1 MDYEESVRAGP
12 DEKNLVL
19 TVHHSNQCGNAKNC
33 LYPYSGTSDNP
44 EELRVLFSHDHT
56 FIDFKGN
63 YRCADNF
70 IQATVAA
77 FDNDNDHSEDPE
89 DWVDITDI
97 PILFPNVPCVI
108 STSRHHMKQ
117 KDNKGPCPRYH
128 VAFLINAIKSPE
140 EYSAFLAK
148 VQQMFPFFDKKA
160 LDAARFYFGNPD
172 TEVYT
177 FPGNRPL
184 DEFISELEISQAVAE
199 PTAESRRTSAST
211 IPLGYIPEGSRNST
225 ASHEAGK
232 IVKRW
237 GDTPEGYAKFME
249 VVAKCSPPLP
259 DAEVKAIWKSA
270 VKFLHGKLEKQPG
283 YVPPSEYNKPA
294 EPQWEPPIPFTQH
307 TLPAFPVD
315 AFPPAI
321 RDYVLAVAET
331 TQTPVDMSA
340 TAALAVLALCQ
351 QGKYRIKGK
360 DDWIEPLN
368 LFTVIVAEPSERKSA
383 VISHMTG
390 AVHRYEAEYNKQHSG
405 AVERSRM
412 EKRILEKQQRN
423 LEEMVIK
430 GKAQMEDLQD
440 VAMQLANFREVM
452 PMRLY
457 VDDVTTEKLTSVLAE
472 NNGTAAIVSAE
483 GGIFDMLAGI
493 YTKNVN
499 IDVFLKA
506 HSGDDIRVDRIGRS
520 SESISHPALTVL
532 LAVQPSVLSGMMS
545 NGTFRGRGLTA
556 RFMYCMPQSKVGD
569 RKYRTQPIPDEV
581 SRCYEILIRNLLNE
595 ETPKTPELILLSPE
609 ADALL
614 EAFAGEVEG
623 KLKTE
628 YSDIPDWAGK
638 LVGAVLRI
646 SGLLCRASNVTCVDF
661 LDISDSMVVSREE
674 MAGAIAIGRYFT
686 EHSRAA
692 YSLMGADDLVKQ
704 SQYTL
709 DAIVKNG
716 LLEFTRR
723 DIMRIC
729 RSFKTADAVQP
740 VLNHLADLGYVALKE
755 TEQTFG
761 KGRPANP
768 TYLVNP
774 LLYRQAA

>member
-1 MDYEESVRAGP
+1 MDIMVF
-12 DEKNLVL
+12 
-19 TVHHSNQCGNAKNC
+19 HSGYCGNAQNC
-33 LYPYSGTSDNP
+33 KYPYSGIGSTL
-44 EELRVLFSHDHT
+44 EELKKLFCYDHT
-56 FIDFKGN
+56 FIRFRDN
-63 YRCADNF
+63 YRSKENF
-70 IQATVAA
+70 LEATVATL
-77 FDNDNDHSEDPE
+77 DNDNDHSDDPR
-89 DWVDITDI
+89 DWVPIDAI
-97 PILFPNVPCVI
+97 PKLFSGISCVI

-117 KDNKGPCPRYH
+117 KSDRSPRPRYH
-128 VAFLINAIKSPE
+128 VAFQIDALTDPV
-140 EYSAFLAK
+140 EYAALLSR
-148 VQQMFPFFDKKA
+148 VQALFPFFDAKA
-160 LDAARFYFGNPD
+160 LDAGRFFFGNPD

-177 FPGNRPL
+177 FQGHRTL
-184 DEFISELEISQAVAE
+184 TDFIEELEENKFMAAME
-199 PTAESRRTSAST
+199 EATSAVRIGS
-211 IPLGYIPEGSRNST
+211 IPEGSRNST
-225 ASHEAGK
+225 ISHAAGK
-232 IVKRW
+232 ILKRW
-237 GDTPEGYAKFME
+237 GDTPEAYEKFME
-249 VVAKCSPPLP
+249 VVSQCSPPLP
-259 DAEVKAIWKSA
+259 DEEVNNTWKSA
-270 VKFLHGKLEKQPG
+270 LKFFHEKVEKQPG
-283 YVPPSEYNKPA
+283 YVSPAEYSNPA
-294 EPQWEPPIPFTQH
+294 EPRWEPPIPFTQH
-307 TLPAFPVD
+307 ILPQFPVD

-331 TQTPVDMSA
+331 TQTPVDMA
-340 TAALAVLALCQ
+340 VTAALAVLALCQ

-383 VISHMTG
+383 VINHMTG
-390 AVHRYEAEYNKQHSG
+390 AVHRFEAEYNKQHSG

-520 SESISHPALTVL
+520 SENISLPALTVL

-545 NGTFRGRGLTA
+545 NGVFRGRGLTA
-556 RFMYCMPQSKVGD
+556 RFMYCMPQSRVGE
-569 RKYRTQPIPDEV
+569 RKYRTKPIPDEV
-581 SRCYEILIRNLLNE
+581 SRCYEVLIRNLLQE
-595 ETPKTPELILLSPE
+595 ETPKTPELIRLSPE
-609 ADALL
+609 ADKLL
-614 EAFAGEVEG
+614 ESFAGEVEG
-623 KLKTE
+623 KLKNE

-638 LVGAVLRI
+638 LTGAVLRI
-646 SGLLCRASNVTCVDF
+646 SGLLCRAANAHCSDF
-661 LDISDSMVVSREE
+661 LDISDSMIVSEE
-674 MAGAIAIGRYFT
+674 TMAGAISVGRYFT

-704 SQYTL
+704 SRYAL
-709 DAIVKNG
+709 DAIMKNG
-716 LLEFTRR
+716 LLEFSRR

-729 RSFKTADAVQP
+729 RSFKKAEQVQP
-740 VLNHLADLGYVALKE
+740 VLNHLADLGVCGAE
-755 TEQTFG
+755 G
-761 KGRPANP
+761 N
-768 TYLVNP
+768 
-774 LLYRQAA
+774 

>member
-1 MDYEESVRAGP
+1 MKNDEENKPLS
-12 DEKNLVL
+12 L
-19 TVHHSNQCGNAKNC
+19 TVYYSNGCGNAKNC
-33 LYPYSGTSDNP
+33 LYPYSGTSSDP
-44 EELRVLFSHDHT
+44 EELKAFFGHDHT
-56 FIDFKGN
+56 FIRFKNN
-63 YRCADNF
+63 YRSKDTFLEAF
-70 IQATVAA
+70 AA
-77 FDNDNDHSEDPE
+77 VPDNDNDYSDDPN
-89 DWVDITDI
+89 DWVGIWDI
-97 PILFPNVPCVI
+97 PKLFPGVPCII

-117 KDNKGPCPRYH
+117 KGDKGPRPRYH
-128 VAFLINAIKSPE
+128 VALLTEAITSPD
-140 EYSAFLAK
+140 EYTALLTK
-148 VQQMFPFFDKKA
+148 VQKHFPFLDKKA

-172 TEVYT
+172 TEVYS
-177 FPGNRPL
+177 FPGHRTL
-184 DEFISELEISQAVAE
+184 TDFIAELEASQPAPEPKAE
-199 PTAESRRTSAST
+199 TEPIRQSDVQDYR
-211 IPLGYIPEGSRNST
+211 IPEGSRNST
-225 ASHEAGK
+225 ISHEAGK
-232 IVKRW
+232 ILKRW
-237 GDTPEGYAKFME
+237 GDTPEAYEKFME

-259 DAEVKAIWKSA
+259 ESEVKSTWKSA
-270 VKFLHGKLEKQPG
+270 VKFLHEKVEKQPG
-283 YVPPSEYNKPA
+283 YIAPAEYNKPA
-294 EPQWEPPIPFTQH
+294 APQWEQPIPFIQY
-307 TLPAFPVD
+307 TLPTFPVE

-331 TQTPVDMSA
+331 TQTPVDMAA

-390 AVHRYEAEYNKQHSG
+390 AVHRFEAEYNTQHSG
-405 AVERSRM
+405 AVERSRA
-412 EKRILEKQQRN
+412 EKRILERQQRSVED
-423 LEEMVIK
+423 LVVK
-430 GKAQMEDLQD
+430 GKAHLEDLQD
-440 VAMQLANFREVM
+440 ISMQLANFREVM

-472 NNGTAAIVSAE
+472 NNGTAAVVSAE

-520 SESISHPALTVL
+520 SESIFHPALTVL

-545 NGTFRGRGLTA
+545 NGTFRGRDLTA
-556 RFMYCMPQSKVGD
+556 RFMYCMPRSKVGE
-569 RKYRTQPIPDEV
+569 RKYRSEPIPAEV
-581 SRCYEILIRNLLNE
+581 DRCYEVMIRNLLNE
-595 ETPKTPELILLSPE
+595 EKPQTPDLIYLSPE
-609 ADALL
+609 ADKLL
-614 EAFAGEVEG
+614 EAFACEVEG
-623 KLKTE
+623 RLKSE
-628 YSDIPDWAGK
+628 YADIPDWAGK

-646 SGLLCRASNVTCVDF
+646 SGLLCRATNAYCTDF
-661 LDISDSMVVSREE
+661 LDVPDATVVSAEQ

-692 YSLMGADDLVKQ
+692 YSLIGADNLVKQ
-704 SQYTL
+704 SQYAL

-729 RSFKTADAVQP
+729 RSFKTADSVQP

-755 TEQTFG
+755 TEQTAS
-761 KGRPANP
+761 KGRPGNP

>member
-1 MDYEESVRAGP
+1 MDIMVF
-12 DEKNLVL
+12 
-19 TVHHSNQCGNAKNC
+19 HSGYCGNAQNC
-33 LYPYSGTSDNP
+33 KYPYSGIGSTP
-44 EELRVLFSHDHT
+44 EELKKLFCYDHT
-56 FIDFKGN
+56 FIRFRDN
-63 YRCADNF
+63 YRSKENF
-70 IQATVAA
+70 LEATVATL
-77 FDNDNDHSEDPE
+77 DNDNDHSDDPR
-89 DWVDITDI
+89 DWVPIDAI
-97 PILFPNVPCVI
+97 PKLFSGIPCVI

-117 KDNKGPCPRYH
+117 KSDRSPRPRYH
-128 VAFLINAIKSPE
+128 VAFQIDALTDPV
-140 EYSAFLAK
+140 EYTALLSR
-148 VQQMFPFFDKKA
+148 VQALFPFFDAKA
-160 LDAARFYFGNPD
+160 LDAGRFFFGNPD

-177 FPGNRPL
+177 FHGHRTL
-184 DEFISELEISQAVAE
+184 TDFIEELEENKFMAAME
-199 PTAESRRTSAST
+199 ETTSAVRIGS
-211 IPLGYIPEGSRNST
+211 IPEGSRNST
-225 ASHEAGK
+225 ISHAAGK
-232 IVKRW
+232 ILKRW
-237 GDTPEGYAKFME
+237 GDTPEAYEKFME
-249 VVAKCSPPLP
+249 VVSQCSPPLP
-259 DAEVKAIWKSA
+259 DEEVNNTWKSA
-270 VKFLHGKLEKQPG
+270 LKFFHEKVEKQPG
-283 YVPPSEYNKPA
+283 YVSPAEYNNPA
-294 EPQWEPPIPFTQH
+294 EPRWEPPIPFTQH
-307 TLPAFPVD
+307 ILPQFPVD

-331 TQTPVDMSA
+331 TQTPVDMAA

-383 VISHMTG
+383 VINHMTG
-390 AVHRYEAEYNKQHSG
+390 AVHRFEAEYNKQHSG

-457 VDDVTTEKLTSVLAE
+457 VDDVTTEKLTSVLVE

-520 SESISHPALTVL
+520 SESISLPALTVL

-545 NGTFRGRGLTA
+545 NGVFRGRGLTA
-556 RFMYCMPQSKVGD
+556 RFMYCMPQSRVGE
-569 RKYRTQPIPDEV
+569 RKYRTKPIPDEV
-581 SRCYEILIRNLLNE
+581 SRCYEVLIRNLLQE
-595 ETPKTPELILLSPE
+595 ETPKTPELIRLSPE
-609 ADALL
+609 ADKLL
-614 EAFAGEVEG
+614 ESFAGEVEG
-623 KLKTE
+623 KLKNE

-638 LVGAVLRI
+638 LTGAVLRI
-646 SGLLCRASNVTCVDF
+646 SGLLCRAANAHCSDF
-661 LDISDSMVVSREE
+661 LDISDSMIVSEE
-674 MAGAIAIGRYFT
+674 TMAGAISVGRYFT

-704 SQYTL
+704 SRYTL
-709 DAIVKNG
+709 DAIMKNG
-716 LLEFTRR
+716 LLEFSLR

-729 RSFKTADAVQP
+729 RSFKKAEQVQP

>member
-1 MDYEESVRAGP
+1 MDIMVF
-12 DEKNLVL
+12 
-19 TVHHSNQCGNAKNC
+19 HSGYCGNAQNC
-33 LYPYSGTSDNP
+33 KYPYSGIGSTP
-44 EELRVLFSHDHT
+44 EELKKLFCYDHT
-56 FIDFKGN
+56 FIRFRDN
-63 YRCADNF
+63 YRSKENF
-70 IQATVAA
+70 LEATVATL
-77 FDNDNDHSEDPE
+77 DNDNDHSDDPR
-89 DWVDITDI
+89 DWVPIDAI
-97 PILFPNVPCVI
+97 PELFSGIPCVI

-117 KDNKGPCPRYH
+117 KSDRSPRPRYH
-128 VAFLINAIKSPE
+128 VAFQIDALTDPV
-140 EYSAFLAK
+140 EYTALLSR
-148 VQQMFPFFDKKA
+148 VQALFPFFDAKA
-160 LDAARFYFGNPD
+160 LDAGRFFFGNPD

-177 FPGNRPL
+177 FHGHRTL
-184 DEFISELEISQAVAE
+184 TDFIEELEENKFMAAME
-199 PTAESRRTSAST
+199 ETTSAVRIGS
-211 IPLGYIPEGSRNST
+211 IPEGSRNST
-225 ASHEAGK
+225 ISHAAGK
-232 IVKRW
+232 ILKRW
-237 GDTPEGYAKFME
+237 GDTPEAYEKFME
-249 VVAKCSPPLP
+249 VVSQCSPPLP
-259 DAEVKAIWKSA
+259 DEEVNNTWKSA
-270 VKFLHGKLEKQPG
+270 LKFFHEKVEKQPG
-283 YVPPSEYNKPA
+283 YVSPAEYNNPA
-294 EPQWEPPIPFTQH
+294 EPRWEPPIPFTQH
-307 TLPAFPVD
+307 ILPQFPVD
-315 AFPPAI
+315 VFPPAI

-331 TQTPVDMSA
+331 TQTPVDMAA

-383 VISHMTG
+383 VINHMTG
-390 AVHRYEAEYNKQHSG
+390 AVHRFEAEYNKQHSG

-520 SESISHPALTVL
+520 SESISLPALTVL

-545 NGTFRGRGLTA
+545 NGVFRGRGLTA
-556 RFMYCMPQSKVGD
+556 RFMYCMPQSRVGE
-569 RKYRTQPIPDEV
+569 RKYRTKPIPDEV
-581 SRCYEILIRNLLNE
+581 SRCYEVLIRNLLQE
-595 ETPKTPELILLSPE
+595 ETPKTPELIRLSPE
-609 ADALL
+609 ADKLL
-614 EAFAGEVEG
+614 ESFAGEVEG
-623 KLKTE
+623 KLKNE

-638 LVGAVLRI
+638 LTGAVLRI
-646 SGLLCRASNVTCVDF
+646 SGLLCRAANAHCSDF
-661 LDISDSMVVSREE
+661 LDTSDSMIVSEE
-674 MAGAIAIGRYFT
+674 TMAGAISVGRYFT

-704 SQYTL
+704 SRYTL
-709 DAIVKNG
+709 DAIMKNG
-716 LLEFTRR
+716 LLEFSRR

-729 RSFKTADAVQP
+729 RSFKKAEQVQP

>member
-1 MDYEESVRAGP
+1 MDIMVF
-12 DEKNLVL
+12 
-19 TVHHSNQCGNAKNC
+19 HSGNCGNAQNC
-33 LYPYSGTSDNP
+33 KYPHSGIGSTP
-44 EELRVLFSHDHT
+44 EELKKLFCYDHT
-56 FIDFKGN
+56 FIRFKNN
-63 YRCADNF
+63 YRSKENF
-70 IQATVAA
+70 LEATIAA
-77 FDNDNDHSEDPE
+77 LDNDNDHSDDPAE
-89 DWVDITDI
+89 WI
-97 PILFPNVPCVI
+97 PMDAIPGLFPGVPCVI

-117 KDNKGPCPRYH
+117 KGDRSPRPRYH
-128 VAFLINAIKSPE
+128 VAFKIDALTDPV
-140 EYSAFLAK
+140 EYAALLSR
-148 VQQMFPFFDKKA
+148 VQALFPFFDAKA
-160 LDAARFYFGNPD
+160 LDAGRFFFGNPD

-177 FPGNRPL
+177 FQGHKTL
-184 DEFISELEISQAVAE
+184 TDFIEELEENRFVADME
-199 PTAESRRTSAST
+199 ETTAAARIGS
-211 IPLGYIPEGSRNST
+211 IPEGSRNST
-225 ASHEAGK
+225 ISHAAGK
-232 IVKRW
+232 ILKRW
-237 GDTPEGYAKFME
+237 GDTPEAYEKFME
-249 VVAKCSPPLP
+249 VVSQCSPPLP
-259 DAEVKAIWKSA
+259 DQEVNSTWKSA
-270 VKFLHGKLEKQPG
+270 LKFFHEKVEKQPG
-283 YVPPSEYNKPA
+283 YVPPADYNAPLT
-294 EPQWEPPIPFTQH
+294 PQWEPPIPFAQH
-307 TLPAFPVD
+307 ILPTFPVEAFPTAV
-315 AFPPAI
+315 

-331 TQTPVDMSA
+331 TQTPVDMAA

-390 AVHRYEAEYNKQHSG
+390 AVHRFEAEYNKQHSG

-430 GKAQMEDLQD
+430 GKAQMENLQD

-499 IDVFLKA
+499 IDVFLKG
-506 HSGDDIRVDRIGRS
+506 HSGDDIRVDRVGRS
-520 SESISHPALTVL
+520 SESIFNPALTVL

-545 NGTFRGRGLTA
+545 NGVFRGRGLTA

-581 SRCYEILIRNLLNE
+581 SRCYEVTIRNLLQE
-595 ETPKTPELILLSPE
+595 ETPKTPELIRLSPE
-609 ADALL
+609 ADKLL

-628 YSDIPDWAGK
+628 YSDMPDWAGK

-646 SGLLCRASNVTCVDF
+646 SGLLCRAANAHCSDF
-661 LDISDSMVVSREE
+661 LDLSDSMIVDEAT
-674 MAGAIAIGRYFT
+674 MAGAIAVGRYFT

-692 YSLMGADDLVKQ
+692 YSLMGADELVKQ

-709 DAIVKNG
+709 DAIMKNG

-723 DIMRIC
+723 DVMRMC
-729 RSFKTADAVQP
+729 RSFKKVEQVQP

-774 LLYRQAA
+774 LLYRKAA

>member
-1 MDYEESVRAGP
+1 MNKQVNP
-12 DEKNLVL
+12 FML
-19 TVHHSNQCGNAKNC
+19 TVYHSGQCGNAKNC
-33 LYPYSGTSDNP
+33 RYPNVGVGSTP
-44 EELRVLFSHDHT
+44 EELKALFCYDHT
-56 FIDFKGN
+56 FIRFKN
-63 YRCADNF
+63 SYRSIENF
-70 IQATVAA
+70 EEVAMA
-77 FDNDNDHSEDPE
+77 VLDNDNDHSDDPGE
-89 DWVDITDI
+89 WISTTNI
-97 PILFPNVPCVI
+97 PQLFPDVPCIVY
-108 STSRHHMKQ
+108 TSRNHMKQ
-117 KDNKGPCPRYH
+117 KGNRSPRPRFH
-128 VAFLINAIKSPE
+128 VAFPIPSITGPNQFTALMQRIQAA
-140 EYSAFLAK
+140 Y
-148 VQQMFPFFDKKA
+148 PFFDDNA
-160 LDAARFYFGNPD
+160 LDAGRFFFGNPD
-172 TEVYT
+172 TEVYI
-177 FPGNRPL
+177 FPGSTAIDRFL
-184 DEFISELEISQAVAE
+184 DEQAAE
-199 PTAESRRTSAST
+199 DAFAEMERT
-211 IPLGYIPEGSRNST
+211 IPEGSRNST
-225 ASHEAGK
+225 LSHAAGK
-232 IVKRW
+232 ILKRW
-237 GDTPEGYAKFME
+237 GDTKEAGRKFLE
-249 VVAKCSPPLP
+249 EAEKCSPPL
-259 DAEVKAIWKSA
+259 DRAELQQIWNSA
-270 VKFLHGKLEKQPG
+270 LKFYRGKVTKQPD
-283 YVPPSEYNKPA
+283 YIPPADYNAPA
-294 EPQWEPPIPFTQH
+294 EPKWEPPIPFTQH
-307 TLPAFPVD
+307 TLPTFPVD

-331 TQTPVDMSA
+331 TQTPVDMAA

-383 VISHMTG
+383 VISHMAG
-390 AVHRYEAEYNKQHSG
+390 AVHRYEAAYNQLHAA

-412 EKRILEKQQRN
+412 EKRILERQQKN
-423 LEEMVIK
+423 LEDQVLK

-499 IDVFLKA
+499 IDVFLKG
-506 HSGDDIRVDRIGRS
+506 HSGDDIRVDRVGRS

-532 LAVQPSVLSGMMS
+532 LAVQPSVLSGIMS

-556 RFMYCMPQSKVGD
+556 RFMYCMPQSRVGD
-569 RKYRTQPIPDEV
+569 RKYRTQPIPDKV
-581 SRCYEILIRNLLNE
+581 SHCYEVLIRNLLNE
-595 ETPKTPELILLSPE
+595 ETPKTPELIYLSPE
-609 ADALL
+609 ADKLL
-614 EAFAGEVEG
+614 EDFACEIES

-628 YSDIPDWAGK
+628 YADIPDWAGK

-646 SGLLCRASNVTCVDF
+646 SGLLCRASNATCVDF
-661 LDISDSMVVSREE
+661 LDIPDSMVVSEEE
-674 MAGAIAIGRYFT
+674 MSGAIAIGRYFT

-740 VLNHLADLGYVALKE
+740 VLNHLADLGYVAQKE
-755 TEQTFG
+755 TEQTFS
-761 KGRPANP
+761 KGRPANL

>member
-1 MDYEESVRAGP
+1 MDIMVF
-12 DEKNLVL
+12 
-19 TVHHSNQCGNAKNC
+19 HSGNCGNAQNC
-33 LYPYSGTSDNP
+33 KYPHSGIGSTP
-44 EELRVLFSHDHT
+44 EELKKLFCYDHT
-56 FIDFKGN
+56 FIRFKNN
-63 YRCADNF
+63 YRSKENF
-70 IQATVAA
+70 LEATIAA
-77 FDNDNDHSEDPE
+77 LDNDNDHSDNPAE
-89 DWVDITDI
+89 WI
-97 PILFPNVPCVI
+97 PIDAIPGLFPEIPCVV

-117 KDNKGPCPRYH
+117 KGNRSPRPRYH
-128 VAFLINAIKSPE
+128 VALWIGSITDPT
-140 EYSAFLAK
+140 EYTALLSR
-148 VQQMFPFFDKKA
+148 VQALFPFFDAKA
-160 LDAARFYFGNPD
+160 LDAGRFFFGNPD

-177 FPGNRPL
+177 FQGHRTL
-184 DEFISELEISQAVAE
+184 TDFIEELEENKFVADME
-199 PTAESRRTSAST
+199 RTTAAARIGS
-211 IPLGYIPEGSRNST
+211 IPEGSRNST
-225 ASHEAGK
+225 ISRAAGK
-232 IVKRW
+232 ILKRW
-237 GDTPEGYAKFME
+237 GDTPEAYEKFME
-249 VVAKCSPPLP
+249 VVSQCSPPLP
-259 DAEVKAIWKSA
+259 DQEVNSTWKSA
-270 VKFLHGKLEKQPG
+270 LKFFHEKVEKQPG
-283 YVPPSEYNKPA
+283 YVPPADYNAPLT
-294 EPQWEPPIPFTQH
+294 PQWEPPIPFAQH

-321 RDYVLAVAET
+321 RDYVLAVSET
-331 TQTPVDMSA
+331 TQTPVDMAA

-390 AVHRYEAEYNKQHSG
+390 AVHRFEAEYNKQHSG

-472 NNGTAAIVSAE
+472 NNGTAAVVSAE

-506 HSGDDIRVDRIGRS
+506 HSGDDIRVDRVGRS
-520 SESISHPALTVL
+520 SESISNPALTVL

-545 NGTFRGRGLTA
+545 NGVFRGRGLTA
-556 RFMYCMPQSKVGD
+556 RFMYCMPQSRVGD

-581 SRCYEILIRNLLNE
+581 SRCYEVLIRNLLQE
-595 ETPKTPELILLSPE
+595 GTPKTPDLIRLSPE
-609 ADALL
+609 ADKLL

-623 KLKTE
+623 KQKTE

-646 SGLLCRASNVTCVDF
+646 SGLLCRAANSHCSDF
-661 LDISDSMVVSREE
+661 LDLSDSMIVSGET

-692 YSLMGADDLVKQ
+692 YSLMGADELVKQ

-709 DAIVKNG
+709 DAIMKNG

-723 DIMRIC
+723 DIMRMC
-729 RSFKTADAVQP
+729 RSFKKVEQVQP

-755 TEQTFG
+755 TEQPFG

>member
-12 DEKNLVL
+12 EEKNLVL

-33 LYPYSGTSDNP
+33 LYLYSGTSSDP
-44 EELRVLFSHDHT
+44 EELKVLFSRDHT
-56 FIDFKGN
+56 FIDFKDN
-63 YRCADNF
+63 YRSKENF
-70 IQATVAA
+70 LKATVATL
-77 FDNDNDHSEDPE
+77 DNDNDHSDDPAE
-89 DWVDITDI
+89 WIPIDDI
-97 PILFPNVPCVI
+97 PGLFPGIPCVV

-117 KDNKGPCPRYH
+117 KGDRSPRPRYH
-128 VAFLINAIKSPE
+128 VAFQIDALTDPA
-140 EYSAFLAK
+140 EYAALLSR
-148 VQQMFPFFDKKA
+148 VQALFPFFDDKA
-160 LDAARFYFGNPD
+160 LDAGRFFFGNPD

-177 FPGNRPL
+177 FQGHRTL
-184 DEFISELEISQAVAE
+184 TDFIEELEENKFVADME
-199 PTAESRRTSAST
+199 EANSAAR
-211 IPLGYIPEGSRNST
+211 IGFIPEGSRNST
-225 ASHEAGK
+225 ISHAAGK
-232 IVKRW
+232 ILKRW
-237 GDTPEGYAKFME
+237 GDTPEAYEKFME
-249 VVAKCSPPLP
+249 VVSQCSPPLP
-259 DAEVKAIWKSA
+259 DQEVNSTWKSA
-270 VKFLHGKLEKQPG
+270 LKFFHEKVEKQPG
-283 YVPPSEYNKPA
+283 YVSPADYNAPA
-294 EPQWEPPIPFTQH
+294 TPQWEQPIPFTQY

-315 AFPPAI
+315 AFPSVI
-321 RDYVLAVAET
+321 RDYVLAVVET
-331 TQTPVDMSA
+331 TQTPVDMAA

-390 AVHRYEAEYNKQHSG
+390 AVHRFEAEYNKQHSG

-520 SESISHPALTVL
+520 SESISLPALTVL

-545 NGTFRGRGLTA
+545 NGVFRGRGLTA

-569 RKYRTQPIPDEV
+569 RKYRTRPIPDEV
-581 SRCYEILIRNLLNE
+581 SRCYEVLIRNLLQE
-595 ETPKTPELILLSPE
+595 ETPKTPELIRLSPE
-609 ADALL
+609 ADKLL
-614 EAFAGEVEG
+614 EEFACAVESR
-623 KLKTE
+623 LKTE

-646 SGLLCRASNVTCVDF
+646 SGLLCRAASAHCSDF
-661 LDISDSMVVSREE
+661 LDLSDSMIVDGET
-674 MAGAIAIGRYFT
+674 MASAIAVGRYFT

-692 YSLMGADDLVKQ
+692 YSLMGADDLIKQ

-709 DAIVKNG
+709 DAIMKNG

-723 DIMRIC
+723 DIMRMC
-729 RSFKTADAVQP
+729 RSFKKVEQVQP

-774 LLYRQAA
+774 LLYQAAA

>member
-1 MDYEESVRAGP
+1 MDIMVF
-12 DEKNLVL
+12 
-19 TVHHSNQCGNAKNC
+19 HSGYCGNAQNC
-33 LYPYSGTSDNP
+33 KYPYSGIGSTP
-44 EELRVLFSHDHT
+44 EELKKLFCYDHT
-56 FIDFKGN
+56 FIRFRDN
-63 YRCADNF
+63 YRSKENF
-70 IQATVAA
+70 LEATVATL
-77 FDNDNDHSEDPE
+77 DNDNDHSDDPR
-89 DWVDITDI
+89 DWVPIDAI
-97 PILFPNVPCVI
+97 PKLFSGIPCVI

-117 KDNKGPCPRYH
+117 KSDRSPRPRYH
-128 VAFLINAIKSPE
+128 VAFQIDALTDPV
-140 EYSAFLAK
+140 EYTALLSR
-148 VQQMFPFFDKKA
+148 VQALFPFFDAKA
-160 LDAARFYFGNPD
+160 LDAGRFFFGNPD

-177 FPGNRPL
+177 FHGHRTL
-184 DEFISELEISQAVAE
+184 TDFIEELEENKFMAAME
-199 PTAESRRTSAST
+199 ETTSAVRIGS
-211 IPLGYIPEGSRNST
+211 IPEGSRNST
-225 ASHEAGK
+225 ISHAAGK
-232 IVKRW
+232 ILKRW
-237 GDTPEGYAKFME
+237 GDTPEAYEKFME
-249 VVAKCSPPLP
+249 VVSQCSPPLP
-259 DAEVKAIWKSA
+259 DEEVNNTWKSA
-270 VKFLHGKLEKQPG
+270 LKFFHEKVEKQPG
-283 YVPPSEYNKPA
+283 YVSPAEYNNPA
-294 EPQWEPPIPFTQH
+294 EPRWEPPIPFTQH
-307 TLPAFPVD
+307 ILPQFPVD

-331 TQTPVDMSA
+331 TQTPVDMAA

-383 VISHMTG
+383 VINHMTG
-390 AVHRYEAEYNKQHSG
+390 AVHRFEAEYNKQHSG

-520 SESISHPALTVL
+520 SESISLPALTVL

-545 NGTFRGRGLTA
+545 NGVFRGRGLTA
-556 RFMYCMPQSKVGD
+556 RFMYCMPQSRVGE
-569 RKYRTQPIPDEV
+569 RKYRTKPIPDEV
-581 SRCYEILIRNLLNE
+581 SRCYEVLIRNLLQE
-595 ETPKTPELILLSPE
+595 ETPKTPELIRLSPE
-609 ADALL
+609 ADKLL
-614 EAFAGEVEG
+614 ESFAGEVEG
-623 KLKTE
+623 KLKNE

-638 LVGAVLRI
+638 LTGAVLRI
-646 SGLLCRASNVTCVDF
+646 SGLLCRAANAHCSDF
-661 LDISDSMVVSREE
+661 LDTSDSMIVSEE
-674 MAGAIAIGRYFT
+674 TMAGAISVGRYFT

-704 SQYTL
+704 SRYTL
-709 DAIVKNG
+709 DAIMKNG
-716 LLEFTRR
+716 LLEFSRR

-729 RSFKTADAVQP
+729 RSFKKAEQVQP

>member
-1 MDYEESVRAGP
+1 MEI
-12 DEKNLVL
+12 
-19 TVHHSNQCGNAKNC
+19 TVYHSGQHGNAQNC
-33 LYPYSGTSDNP
+33 TYPYSGIGSTP
-44 EELRVLFSHDHT
+44 EELKKLFCYDHT
-56 FIDFKGN
+56 FIRFRNNYRSKGN
-63 YRCADNF
+63 FLETA
-70 IQATVAA
+70 IATL
-77 FDNDNDHSEDPE
+77 DNDNDHSDDPDE
-89 DWVDITDI
+89 WI
-97 PILFPNVPCVI
+97 PIDAIPRLFPGVPCVV
-108 STSRHHMKQ
+108 STSRNHMKQ
-117 KDNKGPCPRYH
+117 KGNRSPRPRYH
-128 VAFLINAIKSPE
+128 VAFQMDTISTPA
-140 EYSAFLAK
+140 EYTYFLSR
-148 VQQMFPFFDKKA
+148 VQERFPFFDGNA
-160 LDAARFYFGNPD
+160 LDAGRFFFGNPD

-177 FPGNRPL
+177 FPGDRTL
-184 DEFISELEISQAVAE
+184 TAFIEELEELEYVVALDG
-199 PTAESRRTSAST
+199 TVSADQNGS
-211 IPLGYIPEGSRNST
+211 IPEGSRNST
-225 ASHEAGK
+225 ISHAAGK
-232 IVKRW
+232 ILKRW
-237 GDTPEGYAKFME
+237 GDTPEAYEKFME
-249 VVAKCSPPLP
+249 VVAQCSPPLP
-259 DAEVKAIWKSA
+259 DSEVSSTWKSA
-270 VKFLHGKLEKQPG
+270 VRFFHEKVKRQPG
-283 YVPPSEYNKPA
+283 YVPPAEYNKPA
-294 EPQWEPPIPFTQH
+294 ESQWEPPIPFTQH
-307 TLPAFPVD
+307 ALPQFPVD

-321 RDYVLAVAET
+321 QDYVLAVAET
-331 TQTPVDMSA
+331 TQTPVDMAA

-390 AVHRYEAEYNKQHSG
+390 AVHRFEAEYNKQHSG
-405 AVERSRM
+405 TVERSRM
-412 EKRILEKQQRN
+412 EKRILERQQKN
-423 LEEMVIK
+423 LEDQVLK

-440 VAMQLANFREVM
+440 IAMQLANFREVM

-472 NNGTAAIVSAE
+472 NNGTTAIVSAE

-520 SESISHPALTVL
+520 SESISRPALTVL

-556 RFMYCMPQSKVGD
+556 RFMYCMPQSRVGE

-581 SRCYEILIRNLLNE
+581 SRCYEVTIRNLLQE
-595 ETPKTPELILLSPE
+595 GIPKVPELIRLSPE
-609 ADALL
+609 ADKLL
-614 EAFAGEVEG
+614 EAFSCEVES
-623 KLKTE
+623 KMKTE
-628 YSDIPDWAGK
+628 YSDIPDWTGK
-638 LVGAVLRI
+638 LAGAVLRI
-646 SGLLCRASNVTCVDF
+646 SGLLCGAANAHCSDF
-661 LDISDSMVVSREE
+661 LDTSDAMIVSEE
-674 MAGAIAIGRYFT
+674 AMSGAIAIGRYFT

-716 LLEFTRR
+716 LLEFSRR

>member
-1 MDYEESVRAGP
+1 MDDRESVRAGP
-12 DEKNLVL
+12 EEKNLML
-19 TVHHSNQCGNAKNC
+19 TVHYSNQCGNAKNC

-44 EELRVLFSHDHT
+44 EDLRVLFSHDHT
-56 FIDFKGN
+56 FIDFKDN
-63 YRCADNF
+63 YRCIDNF
-70 IQATVAA
+70 IKAVVAA
-77 FDNDNDHSEDPE
+77 LDNDNDHSDDPK
-89 DWVDITDI
+89 DWISISDV
-97 PILFPNVPCVI
+97 PKLFPGVPCIV
-108 STSRHHMKQ
+108 STSKHHMKQ
-117 KDNKGPCPRYH
+117 KGDRGPRPRYH
-128 VAFLINAIKSPE
+128 VALLIDAITSPA
-140 EYSAFLAK
+140 EYTALLTK
-148 VQQMFPFFDKKA
+148 VQQLFPFFDKKA
-160 LDAARFYFGNPD
+160 LDAGRFFYGNPD
-172 TEVYT
+172 AEVYIFQGHRT
-177 FPGNRPL
+177 L
-184 DEFISELEISQAVAE
+184 TDFIEELEENKFVADME
-199 PTAESRRTSAST
+199 ETASAART
-211 IPLGYIPEGSRNST
+211 GFIPEGSRNST
-225 ASHEAGK
+225 ISHAAGK
-232 IVKRW
+232 ILKRW
-237 GDTPEGYAKFME
+237 GDTPEAYEKFME
-249 VVAKCSPPLP
+249 VVSQCSPPLP
-259 DAEVKAIWKSA
+259 DQEINSTWKSA
-270 VKFLHGKLEKQPG
+270 LKFFHKKVKKQPG
-283 YVPPSEYNKPA
+283 YVPPAEYNKPA
-294 EPQWEPPIPFTQH
+294 VPQWEPPIPFTQH
-307 TLPAFPVD
+307 TLPAFPVN

-331 TQTPVDMSA
+331 TQTPVDMAA

-390 AVHRYEAEYNKQHSG
+390 AVHRFEAEYNKQHSG

-520 SESISHPALTVL
+520 SESISLPALTVL

-545 NGTFRGRGLTA
+545 NGVFRGRGLTA

-581 SRCYEILIRNLLNE
+581 SRCYEVLIRNLLQE
-595 ETPKTPELILLSPE
+595 ETPKTPELIRLSPE
-609 ADALL
+609 ADKLL
-614 EAFAGEVEG
+614 EEFACTVES

-646 SGLLCRASNVTCVDF
+646 SGLLCRAANAHCSDF
-661 LDISDSMVVSREE
+661 LDLSDSMIVDEAT
-674 MAGAIAIGRYFT
+674 MASAIAIGRYFT

-704 SQYTL
+704 SQYVL
-709 DAIVKNG
+709 DAVVKNG
-716 LLEFTRR
+716 LTEFTRR
-723 DIMRIC
+723 DIMRMC
-729 RSFKTADAVQP
+729 RSFKKVEQVQP
-740 VLNHLADLGYVALKE
+740 VLNHLTDLGYVALKE
-755 TEQTFG
+755 TEQIPG

-774 LLYRQAA
+774 LLYQTAA